1 MILCHA
7 DKDDTKMYTHPVHS
21 LRRWIAQSVEQQTR
35 MSPGSIPATGSTYR
49 WALYSNHAAEDC
61 TANYEAETIWK
72 KDIAALPLEHLL
84 PFSYA
89 AFSHYIVM

>member
-49 WALYSNHAAEDC
+49 
-61 TANYEAETIWK
+61 
-72 KDIAALPLEHLL
+72 
-84 PFSYA
+84 
-89 AFSHYIVM
+89 